1 MISKIGMQGVASY
14 QSLVTLETD
23 KKVNIVYGLNGTGK
37 STLSNYLY
45 DPSGA
50 GYENCSIDIG
60 SDETVLVY
68 NQRFIQ
74 DHFFEADSLKGIFSL
89 SKENKDVEAKI
100 SVAEAE
106 LSTLEASVE
115 AEQKII
121 EEEQRKLSDLK
132 DKAHERL
139 FEIKRKYT
147 GGDRV
152 LEYCLDGLKRKE
164 PLFNHVSSIPKP
176 DDKPAKDIQQIKSE
190 VEAINGE
197 SAKKYDPL
205 PMFSFLEHMIE
216 ESDLFNQIIVGS
228 TDSPVSSLIKELENS
243 DWVRKGLEYIPEN
256 IGNQPTNCPFC
267 QERTITKLLASQI
280 ENYFDQSYDDSVN
293 MISNYLEQYINAAD
307 GLLPLDSY
315 KTDSFVDGYLSEL
328 TEKYRNLEKS
338 LSDNISA
345 IREKE
350 KTPSI
355 KVSLVKTGEYI
366 KEFNEV
372 VSLINNDISSHNNRL
387 DNIDSEMANLKNE
400 FWVLMRWEYDQTI
413 TPYFID
419 EVSSIKVIS
428 NASERKLNASTSVQ
442 IKRNEIAELQKSTVN
457 IEEAVANINNGLINL
472 GVTDFSIK
480 KHCDELYRIVRAGN
494 SDAIF
499 SSLSEGE
506 KMIISFLYFCEVCRG
521 KRSATETPK
530 KKIAIIDD
538 PVSSLS
544 HIYVYNV
551 GQLLKTEF
559 FSSSIFEQV
568 IVLTHSLY
576 FFYELAD
583 SNHKRRKEN
592 QKLFRL
598 SKNGDGSNIK
608 VMKYEEVQ
616 NDYHSYWTVVND
628 KNQPPALIANC
639 MRNIIEYFFNFVQK
653 ADLSNVVQKPEL
665 QDNKFQSFCRYI
677 NRESHSLGQNIFD
690 FKEFNYDDF
699 REGLRLVFEVTGY
712 PEHYEKMTKSIAA

>member
-1 MISKIGMQGVASY
+1 MISKIRIQGVASY

-45 DPSGA
+45 DPSSA
-50 GYENCSIDIG
+50 GYENCSIDVG
-60 SDETVLVY
+60 SDETILVY

-89 SKENKDVEAKI
+89 SKENKDVEEKI
-100 SVAEAE
+100 IIAEAE
-106 LSTLEASVE
+106 LSTLEASID
-115 AEQKII
+115 AEQKTI
-121 EEEQRKLSDLK
+121 EEEQRKLSELK
-132 DKAHERL
+132 EKAHEKL

-164 PLFNHVSSIPKP
+164 PLFKHVSNIPKP
-176 DDKPAKDIQQIKSE
+176 DDEPAKNIQQIKGE

-197 SAKKYDPL
+197 TAKKYDPL

-216 ESDLFNQIIVGS
+216 ENDLFNQIIIGS
-228 TDSPVSSLIKELENS
+228 TDSPVSSLITELKNS
-243 DWVRKGLEYIPEN
+243 DWVRQGLEYIPEN
-256 IGNQPTNCPFC
+256 IDDQPTSCPFC
-267 QERTITKLLASQI
+267 QERTITKHLASQI
-280 ENYFDQSYDDSVN
+280 EGYFDKSYDDSVN
-293 MISNYLEQYINAAD
+293 MISNYLERYINAAD
-307 GLLPLDSY
+307 GLLPLESY
-315 KTDSFVDGYLSEL
+315 KIDSFVDTYLPEL

-338 LSDNISA
+338 LSDNIAA

-350 KTPSI
+350 SKPSI
-355 KVSLVKTGEYI
+355 QVTLVKTGEYI
-366 KEFNEV
+366 QEFNEV
-372 VSLINNDISSHNNRL
+372 LTLINNDISSHNNRL
-387 DNIDSEMANLKNE
+387 DNIDSEMTSLKSE
-400 FWVLMRWEYDQTI
+400 FWALMRWEYDQTI
-413 TPYFID
+413 TPYFVD
-419 EVSSIKVIS
+419 EASSNKVIS
-428 NASERKLNASTSVQ
+428 DASARKLNASTNAQ
-442 IKRNEIAELQKSTVN
+442 KKRNEIAELQKSTVN
-457 IEEAVANINNGLINL
+457 IEEAVFNINNSLINL
-472 GVTDFSIK
+472 GITDFSIK
-480 KHCDELYRIVRAGN
+480 RHCDELYRIVRASN

-559 FSSSIFEQV
+559 FSSSLFEQV

-583 SNHKRRKEN
+583 SNHNRRKEN

-598 SKNGDGSNIK
+598 SKNSDGSNIK
-608 VMKYEEVQ
+608 AMKYEEVQ
-616 NDYHSYWTVVND
+616 NDYHS
-628 KNQPPALIANC
+628 
-639 MRNIIEYFFNFVQK
+639 
-653 ADLSNVVQKPEL
+653 
-665 QDNKFQSFCRYI
+665 
-677 NRESHSLGQNIFD
+677 
-690 FKEFNYDDF
+690 
-699 REGLRLVFEVTGY
+699 
-712 PEHYEKMTKSIAA
+712 

>member
-14 QSLVTLETD
+14 QNLVTLETD

-45 DPSGA
+45 NPSGT

-60 SDETVLVY
+60 SEETVLVY

-89 SKENKDVEAKI
+89 SKENKDIKEKI
-100 SVAEAE
+100 RIAESE
-106 LSTLEASVE
+106 LLTLEASVE
-115 AEQKII
+115 TEQKTI
-121 EEEQRKLSDLK
+121 EEERRKLSGLK
-132 DKAHERL
+132 ESAHEKL

-152 LEYCLDGLKRKE
+152 LEYCLEGLKRKE
-164 PLFNHVSSIPKP
+164 NLFKHVSSISKP
-176 DDKPAKDIQQIKSE
+176 DDKPAKGIQQIKYE
-190 VEAINGE
+190 VDAINGDT
-197 SAKKYDPL
+197 AKKHDPI
-205 PMFSFLEHMIE
+205 PMFSFSENTIE
-216 ESDLFNQIIVGS
+216 ESDLFQQIIVGS
-228 TDSPVSSLIKELENS
+228 KDSPVSALIAELKNS
-243 DWVRKGLEYIPEN
+243 DWVRDGLEYIPDN
-256 IGNQPTNCPFC
+256 IGDEPTSCPFC

-293 MISNYLEQYINAAD
+293 MITNFLERYVKSAD

-315 KTDSFVDGYLSEL
+315 KIDSFVDSYLSEL
-328 TEKYRNLEKS
+328 TDKYRVLEKS
-338 LSDNISA
+338 LRDNVDA

-355 KVSLVKTGEYI
+355 QISLVKTAEYI
-366 KEFNEV
+366 KDFNEV
-372 VSLINNDISSHNNRL
+372 VGLINNDISSHNNRL
-387 DNIDSEMANLKNE
+387 ENIDNEMASLKNE
-400 FWVLMRWEYDQTI
+400 FWALMRWEYDQTI
-413 TPYFID
+413 APYF
-419 EVSSIKVIS
+419 VSEASSEKVIS
-428 NASERKLNASTSVQ
+428 DASERKLNASTSVQ
-442 IKRNEIAELQKSTVN
+442 TKRDEIADLQKSTVN
-457 IEEAVANINNGLINL
+457 IDEAVSNINNVLINL
-472 GVTDFSIK
+472 GIADFSIERYS
-480 KHCDELYRIVRAGN
+480 DELYRIVRSGD
-494 SDAIF
+494 SEAIF

-530 KKIAIIDD
+530 KKIAVIDD

-559 FSSSIFEQV
+559 FSSSLFEQV

-598 SKNGDGSNIK
+598 SKNDEGSNIK
-608 VMKYEEVQ
+608 PMKYEEIQ
-616 NDYHSYWTVVND
+616 NDYHSYWTIVND

-653 ADLSNVVQKPEL
+653 ADLSNVAQKPEL
-665 QDNKFQSFCRYI
+665 QENKFQSFCRYI

>member
-1 MISKIGMQGVASY
+1 MISEIRIQGVASY

-23 KKVNIVYGLNGTGK
+23 KKVNIIYGLNGTGK

-45 DPSGA
+45 DPLSA
-50 GYENCSIDIG
+50 GYESCSIDIG
-60 SDETVLVY
+60 SDESILVY

-89 SKENKDVEAKI
+89 SKENKHVEEKI
-100 SVAEAE
+100 IDAEAE
-106 LSTLEASVE
+106 LSIIENSLK
-115 AEQKII
+115 AEQKVI
-121 EEEQRKLSDLK
+121 EEEQSKISELK
-132 DKAHERL
+132 DKAHEKL

-164 PLFNHVSSIPKP
+164 PLFNYVSNIPKP
-176 DDKPAKDIQQIKSE
+176 DNEPAKSIQQIKDE

-197 SAKKYDPL
+197 TAKKYEYL
-205 PMFSFLEHMIE
+205 STFSFLEQKIE
-216 ESDLFNQIIVGS
+216 ESDLFNKIIIGS
-228 TDSPVSSLIKELENS
+228 ADSSVSALIDELKNS
-243 DWVRKGLEYIPEN
+243 DWVRQGLEYIPEN
-256 IGNQPTNCPFC
+256 IIDQPTSCPFC
-267 QERTITKLLASQI
+267 QKKTITKHLASEI
-280 ENYFDQSYDDSVN
+280 KGYFDKTYDDSVN
-293 MISNYLEQYINAAD
+293 MISNYLERYINAAD
-307 GLLPLDSY
+307 ALLPLDSY
-315 KTDSFVDGYLSEL
+315 KINSFVENYLSEL
-328 TEKYRNLEKS
+328 TEKYRSLEKS
-338 LSDNISA
+338 LNCNINA
-345 IREKE
+345 ISEKE
-350 KTPSI
+350 KKPSI
-355 KVSLVKTGEYI
+355 QVALVKTDVYVQ
-366 KEFNEV
+366 EFNEIIA
-372 VSLINNDISSHNNRL
+372 LINNDISNHNDRL
-387 DNIDSEMANLKNE
+387 DNIDSEMNRLRKE
-400 FWVLMRWEYDQTI
+400 FWELMRWEYDQTI
-413 TPYFID
+413 APYFVD
-419 EVSSIKVIS
+419 QNSSKKIILD
-428 NASERKLNASTSVQ
+428 ASERKLNASKNAQ

-457 IEEAVANINNGLINL
+457 IEEAVSSINNSLVNL
-472 GVTDFSIK
+472 GITDFSIK
-480 KHCDELYRIVRAGN
+480 RHCDELYRIVRDSN

-506 KMIISFLYFCEVCRG
+506 KMIISFLYFCEVCKG
-521 KRSATETPK
+521 KRSAAEISK

-559 FSSSIFEQV
+559 FLSSLFEQV
-568 IVLTHSLY
+568 FILTHSLY

-583 SNHKRRKEN
+583 PNHNRRKEN

-598 SKNGDGSNIK
+598 SKNSDGSNIK
-608 VMKYEEVQ
+608 AMKYEEIQ

-628 KNQPPALIANC
+628 RNQPPALIANC

-665 QDNKFQSFCRYI
+665 QGNKFQSFCRYI
-677 NRESHSLGQNIFD
+677 NRESHSLGQNIFG

-712 PEHYEKMTKSIAA
+712 PEHYEKMTKSIAT

>member
-1 MISKIGMQGVASY
+1 MISKIGMQEVASY
-14 QSLVTLETD
+14 QNLVTLETD

-45 DPSGA
+45 DRSGA
-50 GYENCSIDIG
+50 GYENCTIDIG
-60 SDETVLVY
+60 SNETVLVY
-68 NQRFIQ
+68 NQQFIQ
-74 DHFFEADSLKGIFSL
+74 DHFFEADNLKGIFSL
-89 SKENKDVEAKI
+89 SKENKDIEEKI
-100 SVAEAE
+100 RIAEAE

-115 AEQKII
+115 AEQRNI
-121 EEEQRKLSDLK
+121 EEERRKLSSLK
-132 DKAHERL
+132 ESAHDKI
-139 FEIKRKYT
+139 FEIKRKHT

-164 PLFNHVSSIPKP
+164 PLFNHVSSISKP
-176 DDKPAKDIQQIKSE
+176 EDKPAKDIQQIKDE
-190 VEAINGE
+190 VDALNGDT
-197 SAKKYDPL
+197 AKKHDPL
-205 PMFSFLEHMIE
+205 PMFYFSENTIE
-216 ESDLFNQIIVGS
+216 DSDLFHQIIVGS
-228 TDSPVSSLIKELENS
+228 TDSPVSSLIAELKNS
-243 DWVRKGLEYIPEN
+243 DWVRDGLEYIPEN
-256 IGNQPTNCPFC
+256 IDDEPTSCPFC

-280 ENYFDQSYDDSVN
+280 ENYFDQSYYDSVN
-293 MISNYLEQYINAAD
+293 MISNFLERYVNAAD
-307 GLLPLDSY
+307 ELLPLESY
-315 KTDSFVDGYLSEL
+315 KIDSFVDRHLSEL
-328 TEKYRNLEKS
+328 TDKYRILEKS
-338 LSDNISA
+338 LRDNVAA
-345 IREKE
+345 IREKD

-355 KVSLVKTGEYI
+355 HISLVKTADYI

-372 VSLINNDISSHNNRL
+372 VGLINNDISNHNNRL
-387 DNIDSEMANLKNE
+387 ENIDNEMASLKNE
-400 FWVLMRWEYDQTI
+400 FWALMRWEYDQTI
-413 TPYFID
+413 APYF
-419 EVSSIKVIS
+419 VSEASSKKVIYD
-428 NASERKLNASTSVQ
+428 ASERKLNASKNAQT
-442 IKRNEIAELQKSTVN
+442 KRDEIADLQKSTVS
-457 IEEAVANINNGLINL
+457 IEEAVSNINNGLINL
-472 GVTDFSIK
+472 GITDFSIERYS
-480 KHCDELYRIVRAGN
+480 DDLYRIVRAGD
-494 SDAIF
+494 SEAIF

-506 KMIISFLYFCEVCRG
+506 KMIISFLYFCELCRG

-530 KKIAIIDD
+530 KKIAVIDD

-551 GQLLKTEF
+551 GQLLKTDF
-559 FSSSIFEQV
+559 FSSSLFEQV

-598 SKNGDGSNIK
+598 SKNDEGTNINP
-608 VMKYEEVQ
+608 MKYEEIQ
-616 NDYHSYWTVVND
+616 NDYQSYWAIVND

-712 PEHYEKMTKSIAA
+712 PEHYEKMTKSVAA

>member
-1 MISKIGMQGVASY
+1 MKGIASY
-14 QSLVTLETD
+14 QSPVTLETD

-45 DPSGA
+45 NPSSK

-89 SKENKDVEAKI
+89 SKENKDIEEKI
-100 SVAEAE
+100 SIAEAE
-106 LSTLEASVE
+106 LSSLQASVE
-115 AEQKII
+115 VEQKTI

-132 DKAHERL
+132 ESAHEKL

-164 PLFNHVSSIPKP
+164 PLFNHVSNISKP
-176 DDKPAKDIQQIKSE
+176 DDKPAKDIQQIKNE
-190 VEAINGE
+190 VDAINGDA
-197 SAKKYDPL
+197 AKKYDPL
-205 PMFSFLEHMIE
+205 PIFSFLENTIE
-216 ESDLFNQIIVGS
+216 GSSLFNEIIVGS
-228 TDSPVSSLIKELENS
+228 TDSPVSSLISELKNS
-243 DWVRKGLEYIPEN
+243 DWVRDGLEYISDS
-256 IGNQPTNCPFC
+256 IGDEPTSCPFC
-267 QERTITKLLASQI
+267 QERTITKLLANQI

-293 MISNYLEQYINAAD
+293 MISNFLQRYVNAAD
-307 GLLPLDSY
+307 ELLPLDSY
-315 KTDSFVDGYLSEL
+315 KIETFVDGHLSEL
-328 TEKYRNLEKS
+328 TYKYRALDKF
-338 LSDNISA
+338 LRDNIAA

-355 KVSLVKTGEYI
+355 QISLVKTAGYI

-372 VSLINNDISSHNNRL
+372 IGLINNDISDHNNRL
-387 DNIDSEMANLKNE
+387 ENIDNEMESLKRQ

-413 TPYFID
+413 TPYF
-419 EVSSIKVIS
+419 VSETSSEKVIFD
-428 NASERKLNASTSVQ
+428 ASERKLSASNGEQT
-442 IKRNEIAELQKSTVN
+442 KRDEIAELQKSTVN
-457 IEEAVANINNGLINL
+457 IEEAVANINNGLTNL
-472 GVTDFSIK
+472 GITDFSIER
-480 KHCDELYRIVRAGN
+480 HSDEFYRIVRIGA
-494 SDAIF
+494 SEAIF

-530 KKIAIIDD
+530 KKIAVIDD

-551 GQLLKTEF
+551 GQLLKTDF

-583 SNHKRRKEN
+583 SSHKRRKEN

-598 SKNGDGSNIK
+598 SKNYDGSNIK
-608 VMKYEEVQ
+608 SMKYEEVQ

-665 QDNKFQSFCRYI
+665 QGNKFQSFCRYI

>member
-37 STLSNYLY
+37 STLSNFLY
-45 DPSGA
+45 NPSDT

-89 SKENKDVEAKI
+89 SKENKDIEEKI
-100 SVAEAE
+100 SIAETE
-106 LSTLEASVE
+106 LLTLEASVE
-115 AEQKII
+115 TEQKTI
-121 EEEQRKLSDLK
+121 EEERRKLSDLK
-132 DKAHERL
+132 ESAHEKL

-164 PLFNHVSSIPKP
+164 PLFSHVSSISKP
-176 DDKPAKDIQQIKSE
+176 HDKPEKDIQQIKDE
-190 VEAINGE
+190 VDSISGDT
-197 SAKKYDPL
+197 AKKYDPL
-205 PMFSFLEHMIE
+205 PIFSFLENAIE
-216 ESDLFNQIIVGS
+216 ESDLFDEIIVGS
-228 TDSPVSSLIKELENS
+228 TDSPVSSLISELKNS
-243 DWVRKGLEYIPEN
+243 DWVRDGLEYIPNN
-256 IGNQPTNCPFC
+256 IGEEPTSCPFC

-293 MISNYLEQYINAAD
+293 MISNFLERYVNAANE
-307 GLLPLDSY
+307 LLPLDSY
-315 KTDSFVDGYLSEL
+315 KIDSFVDGYLSEL
-328 TEKYRNLEKS
+328 TDKYRALEKS
-338 LSDNISA
+338 LRDNITS

-355 KVSLVKTGEYI
+355 QVSLVKTAEYI

-372 VSLINNDISSHNNRL
+372 IGLINNDISSHNNRL
-387 DNIDSEMANLKNE
+387 ENIDNELASLKKE
-400 FWVLMRWEYDQTI
+400 FWALMRWEYDQTI
-413 TPYFID
+413 TPYFIS
-419 EVSSIKVIS
+419 EASSKKVIS
-428 NASERKLNASTSVQ
+428 DASERKLNASASVQ
-442 IKRNEIAELQKSTVN
+442 AKRDEIVELQKSTVN

-472 GVTDFSIK
+472 GITDFSIER
-480 KHCDELYRIVRAGN
+480 HSDELYRIVRTGD
-494 SDAIF
+494 SEAIF

-521 KRSATETPK
+521 KRSAKETPK
-530 KKIAIIDD
+530 KKIAVIDD

-583 SNHKRRKEN
+583 ANHKRRKEN

-598 SKNGDGSNIK
+598 SKNDDGSNIK
-608 VMKYEEVQ
+608 PMKYEEVQ

-712 PEHYEKMTKSIAA
+712 PEHYEKMTNSIAA

>member
-1 MISKIGMQGVASY
+1 MISKIRIQGVASY

-45 DPSGA
+45 EPSRA

-68 NQRFIQ
+68 NQRFIY

-89 SKENKDVEAKI
+89 SKENKDIEEKI
-100 SVAEAE
+100 KVAEAE

-115 AEQKII
+115 AEQQTI
-121 EEEQRKLSDLK
+121 EEEQRKLSNLK
-132 DKAHERL
+132 EKAHEKI

-176 DDKPAKDIQQIKSE
+176 DDKPAKDIQKIKSE

-197 SAKKYDPL
+197 AAKKYDLLPL
-205 PMFSFLEHMIE
+205 FTFAEQIIE
-216 ESDLFNQIIVGS
+216 ENDLFNQIIVGS
-228 TDSPVSSLIKELENS
+228 TDSPVSSLITELKNS
-243 DWVRKGLEYIPEN
+243 DWVRQGLKYIPED
-256 IGNQPTNCPFC
+256 IDDQPTSCPFC
-267 QERTITKLLASQI
+267 QERTITKLLVSQI
-280 ENYFDQSYDDSVN
+280 EGYFDKSYDDSVN
-293 MISNYLEQYINAAD
+293 MISNYLERYINAAD
-307 GLLPLDSY
+307 SLFPLDSY
-315 KTDSFVDGYLSEL
+315 KVDPFVEAYLSEL
-328 TEKYRNLEKS
+328 TDKYRNLEKS

-345 IREKE
+345 IRQKE
-350 KTPSI
+350 KNPSI
-355 KVSLVKTGEYI
+355 QVSLVKTGEYI
-366 KEFNEV
+366 QEFNEV
-372 VSLINNDISSHNNRL
+372 LTLINNDISSHNNRL
-387 DNIDSEMANLKNE
+387 DNIDSEMTSLKSE
-400 FWVLMRWEYDQTI
+400 FWALMRWDYDQTI
-413 TPYFID
+413 TPYFAD
-419 EVSSIKVIS
+419 ESSSSKVITD
-428 NASERKLNASTSVQ
+428 ASERKLKASTNVQ
-442 IKRNEIAELQKSTVN
+442 KKRDEIAELQKSTVN
-457 IEEAVANINNGLINL
+457 IEEAVSNINNSLISL
-472 GVTDFSIK
+472 GITDFSIK
-480 KHCDELYRIVRAGN
+480 RYNDELYRIVRTGDSN
-494 SDAIF
+494 AIF

-551 GQLLKTEF
+551 GQLLKTQF
-559 FSSSIFEQV
+559 FSSSLFEQV

-583 SNHKRRKEN
+583 SNHERRKEN

-598 SKNGDGSNIK
+598 SKNSDGSNLK

-616 NDYHSYWTVVND
+616 NDYQSYWTVVND

-712 PEHYEKMTKSIAA
+712 PEHYKKMTKGIPA

>member
-1 MISKIGMQGVASY
+1 MQGVASY

-37 STLSNYLY
+37 STLSNFLY
-45 DPSGA
+45 NPSDT

-89 SKENKDVEAKI
+89 SKENKDIEEKI
-100 SVAEAE
+100 SIAETE
-106 LSTLEASVE
+106 LLTLEASVE
-115 AEQKII
+115 TEQKTI
-121 EEEQRKLSDLK
+121 EEERRKLSDLK
-132 DKAHERL
+132 ESAHEKL

-164 PLFNHVSSIPKP
+164 PLFSHVSSISKP
-176 DDKPAKDIQQIKSE
+176 HDKPEKDIQQIKDE
-190 VEAINGE
+190 VDSISGDT
-197 SAKKYDPL
+197 AKKYDPL
-205 PMFSFLEHMIE
+205 PIFSFLENAIE
-216 ESDLFNQIIVGS
+216 ESDLFDEIIVGS
-228 TDSPVSSLIKELENS
+228 TDSPVSSLISELKNS
-243 DWVRKGLEYIPEN
+243 DWVRDGLEYIPNN
-256 IGNQPTNCPFC
+256 IGEEPTSCPFC

-293 MISNYLEQYINAAD
+293 MISNFLERYVNAANE
-307 GLLPLDSY
+307 LLPLDSY
-315 KTDSFVDGYLSEL
+315 KIDSFVDGYLSEL
-328 TEKYRNLEKS
+328 TDKYRALEKS
-338 LSDNISA
+338 LRDNITS

-355 KVSLVKTGEYI
+355 QVSLVKTAEYI

-372 VSLINNDISSHNNRL
+372 IGLINNDISSHKNRL
-387 DNIDSEMANLKNE
+387 ENIDNELASLKKE
-400 FWVLMRWEYDQTI
+400 FWALMRWEYDQTI
-413 TPYFID
+413 TPYFIS
-419 EVSSIKVIS
+419 EASSKKVIS
-428 NASERKLNASTSVQ
+428 DASERKLNASASVQ
-442 IKRNEIAELQKSTVN
+442 AKRDEIVELQKSTVN

-472 GVTDFSIK
+472 GITDFSIER
-480 KHCDELYRIVRAGN
+480 HSDELYRIVRTGD
-494 SDAIF
+494 SEAIF

-521 KRSATETPK
+521 KRSAKETPK
-530 KKIAIIDD
+530 KKIAVIDD

-583 SNHKRRKEN
+583 ANHKRRKEN

-598 SKNGDGSNIK
+598 SKNDDGSNIK
-608 VMKYEEVQ
+608 PMKYEEVQ

-712 PEHYEKMTKSIAA
+712 PEHYEKMTNSIAA

>member
-1 MISKIGMQGVASY
+1 MQGVASY

-37 STLSNYLY
+37 STLSNFLY
-45 DPSGA
+45 NPSDT

-89 SKENKDVEAKI
+89 SKENKDIEEKI
-100 SVAEAE
+100 SIAETE
-106 LSTLEASVE
+106 LLTLEASVE
-115 AEQKII
+115 TEQKTI
-121 EEEQRKLSDLK
+121 EEERRKLSDLK
-132 DKAHERL
+132 ESAHEKL

-164 PLFNHVSSIPKP
+164 PLFSHVSSISKP
-176 DDKPAKDIQQIKSE
+176 HDKPEKDIQQIKDE
-190 VEAINGE
+190 VDSISGDT
-197 SAKKYDPL
+197 AKKYDPL
-205 PMFSFLEHMIE
+205 PIFSFLENAIE
-216 ESDLFNQIIVGS
+216 ESDLFDKIIVGS
-228 TDSPVSSLIKELENS
+228 TDSPVSSLISELKNS
-243 DWVRKGLEYIPEN
+243 DWVRDGLEYIPNN
-256 IGNQPTNCPFC
+256 IGEEPTSCPFC

-293 MISNYLEQYINAAD
+293 MISNFLERYVNAANE
-307 GLLPLDSY
+307 LLPLDSY
-315 KTDSFVDGYLSEL
+315 KIDSFVDGYLSEL
-328 TEKYRNLEKS
+328 TDKYRALEKS
-338 LSDNISA
+338 LRDNITS

-355 KVSLVKTGEYI
+355 QVSLVKTAEYI

-372 VSLINNDISSHNNRL
+372 IGLINNDISSHNNRL
-387 DNIDSEMANLKNE
+387 ENIDNELASLKKE
-400 FWVLMRWEYDQTI
+400 FWALMRWEYDQTI
-413 TPYFID
+413 TPYFIS
-419 EVSSIKVIS
+419 EASSKKVIS
-428 NASERKLNASTSVQ
+428 DASERKLNASASVQ
-442 IKRNEIAELQKSTVN
+442 AKRDEIVELQKSTVN

-472 GVTDFSIK
+472 GITDFSIER
-480 KHCDELYRIVRAGN
+480 HSDELYRIVRTGD
-494 SDAIF
+494 SEAIF

-521 KRSATETPK
+521 KRSAKETPK
-530 KKIAIIDD
+530 KKIAVIDD

-583 SNHKRRKEN
+583 ANHKRRKEN

-598 SKNGDGSNIK
+598 SKNDDGSNIK
-608 VMKYEEVQ
+608 PMKYEEVQ

-712 PEHYEKMTKSIAA
+712 PEHYEKMTNSIAA